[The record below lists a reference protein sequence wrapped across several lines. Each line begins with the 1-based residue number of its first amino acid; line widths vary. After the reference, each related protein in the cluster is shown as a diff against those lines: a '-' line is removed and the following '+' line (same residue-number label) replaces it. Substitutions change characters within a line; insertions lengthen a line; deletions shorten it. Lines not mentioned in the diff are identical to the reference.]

1 MASELHEMCRVDGKD
16 DSSKSEWLLEM
27 YSLEIQICNAMNDS
41 NRVKEI
47 FAKTAV
53 LSNAIRDPRTMGII
67 YESGGKMYMKEKN

>member
-1 MASELHEMCRVDGKD
+1 MKCVKLTEKMTAVNLNGF
-16 DSSKSEWLLEM
+16 EM